1 MKTEDKATIQEICLA
16 HKAVGSAFIDPQSI
30 VFAHWTRYK
39 CRYGCPSYNT
49 NLCCPPHAPTLEET
63 RNIVSEYTVGLLVH
77 FTGDVQKS
85 KNIAA
90 MEREIF
96 LLNYYKVIGLGAGP
110 CKLCKECTLANC
122 EFPQHAR
129 PSMEACGIDVY
140 ATVRQNGFGVD
151 VLDSKDE
158 VGNCYGLL
166 LIE

>member
-1 MKTEDKATIQEICLA
+1 MKTEDKAIIQEICLSQ
-16 HKAVGSAFIDPQSI
+16 KANGSGYLDPQSI

-39 CRYGCPSYNT
+39 CQYGCPSYNT
-49 NLCCPPHAPTLEET
+49 NLCCPPHAPSLAET
-63 RNIVSEYTVGLLVH
+63 RNIVSEYSIGLLVH
-77 FTGDVQKS
+77 FTADVRIS

-90 MEREIF
+90 IEREIF
-96 LLNYYKVIGLGAGP
+96 LMNYYKVIGLGAGP
-110 CKLCKECTLANC
+110 CKLCQECSLDGC

-151 VLDSKDE
+151 VLKSEDDQ
-158 VGNCYGLL
+158 GNCYGLL